1 MEFAIV
7 AILFILLSLNP
18 AMALAYWVSGFSFK
32 NERNIKI
39 VKIIQL
45 VNGILSI
52 VVFALTIAL
61 FDDIATGG
69 TIKW

>member
-1 MEFAIV
+1 
-7 AILFILLSLNP
+7 
-18 AMALAYWVSGFSFK
+18 MALSYWIGGFSFK

-52 VVFALTIAL
+52 VVFALTIVL